1 MNTTEQP
8 LHTLIVKYHD
18 KAFNYYFRKQGY
30 LKDKVKF
37 IELCELVRKG
47 RYSQARSIIRENNCN
62 RRLLSFIEQE
72 VLNRRGSGGHTPS
85 NEKIDS
91 GDFYNYRI
99 RKYSNHFA
107 ISKEFVPQEP
117 RLVRNK
123 RTQNFYR
130 VQNVKGK
137 LRTWKIKRDV
147 RCVYEIET
155 HEDLNNFYKSNKED
169 ILKFAFFIHFNK
181 IGKDPSCRKWKG
193 PSATISSFISE
204 FKYLYGKRKKFNFD
218 NLKYIHLKENM
229 LEELSSFLITRS
241 RRQLLREVLN
251 LEIKKGYTLKKTLR
265 FEGVSTKKGL
275 ERFSGILRKK
285 IFKMKMDKRLF
296 EEKKEEVRAKHKK
309 LMRSLKLYFRAKERK
324 FERFKTN
331 LIAICQRKHIKY
343 MNEIEEKRLKIMAN
357 KRQILSDLGHK
368 FGFQSLDQ
376 IPSKLRNLSRWTNS
390 EFKELMEHPYSRE
403 LMNKYSVPRGYRDYL
418 ERIEINKRYE
428 REREESKRAE
438 EERVRLAVEE
448 ELRARRFGRYN
459 KDNLP
464 EVVMINYRYSVPV
477 KLQEINIE
485 KGKEFLGE
493 YFDEILECAKM
504 NDAEDW
510 YLKDNVA
517 SFLFE
522 HRRKKLPQA
531 MLALML
537 IGHFNENP

>member
-1 MNTTEQP
+1 
-8 LHTLIVKYHD
+8 
-18 KAFNYYFRKQGY
+18 
-30 LKDKVKF
+30 
-37 IELCELVRKG
+37 
-47 RYSQARSIIRENNCN
+47 
-62 RRLLSFIEQE
+62 LLSFIEQE

-275 ERFSGILRKK
+275 ERLVRIYRKK
-285 IFKMKMDKRLF
+285 VFKMKMDKRLL

-309 LMRSLKLYFRAKERK
+309 LMRSLRLHFRAKERE
-324 FERFKTN
+324 FERFKNN
-331 LIAICQRKHIKY
+331 LITVCQRKCIKY
-343 MNEIEEKRLKIMAN
+343 MNEIEERRLKIMAC
-357 KRQILSDLGHK
+357 KRQLMSDLGLK
-368 FGFQSLDQ
+368 FGFQSLDP
-376 IPSKLRNLSRWTNS
+376 IPRKLRNFDKWTKS
-390 EFKELMEHPYSRE
+390 EFKELKEHPYSQE
-403 LMNKYSVPRGYRDYL
+403 LLSKYTVPRGYRDYL
-418 ERIEINKRYE
+418 ERIEIDKRYE

-448 ELRARRFGRYN
+448 ELRARRYGRYN

-464 EVVMINYRYSVPV
+464 EFVDINYRYAIPV

-493 YFDEILECAKM
+493 YFDEILECARM

>member
-8 LHTLIVKYHD
+8 LHTSIVKYHD
-18 KAFNYYFRKQGY
+18 KVFNYYFKKQGY

-47 RYSQARSIIRENNCN
+47 RYSQARAIIRDNNCN
-62 RRLLSFIEQE
+62 RRLLSFIDQE

-99 RKYSNHFA
+99 RRYSNYFV

-123 RTQNFYR
+123 HTQNFYR
-130 VQNVKGK
+130 VQNVNGK

-147 RCVYEIET
+147 RCLYEITT
-155 HEDLNNFYKSNKED
+155 HEDLSNFYKDNKED

-193 PSATISSFISE
+193 PGATISSFVSE
-204 FKYLYGKRKKFNFD
+204 FKYLYGKKKKFNYD
-218 NLKYIHLKENM
+218 NLKYIHSKEAM
-229 LEELSSFLITRS
+229 LEELSVFLAKRS
-241 RRQLLREVLN
+241 RRQLLREILN
-251 LEIKKGYTLKKTLR
+251 LEIKKGYTLKRTLR

-275 ERFSGILRKK
+275 ERLSRIFRKK
-285 IFKMKMDKRLF
+285 VFKMKMDKRLL
-296 EEKKEEVRAKHKK
+296 EEKKEEVRTKHKK
-309 LMRSLKLYFRAKERK
+309 LMRSLRLYFSAKKRK
-324 FERFKTN
+324 YERFKTN
-331 LIAICQRKHIKY
+331 LIAICQRKYIKY
-343 MNEIEEKRLKIMAN
+343 TNEIEERRLKIIAC
-357 KRQILSDLGHK
+357 KRQLLSDLGLK
-368 FGFQSLDQ
+368 FGFQSLDP
-376 IPSKLRNLSRWTNS
+376 IPKKLRNLSKWTKS
-390 EFKELMEHPYSRE
+390 EFKELEEHPYSKE
-403 LMNKYSVPRGYRDYL
+403 LMRKYSVPRGYRDYL
-418 ERIEINKRYE
+418 EEIEIKKRYE

-448 ELRARRFGRYN
+448 ELRARRHGRYN

-464 EVVMINYRYSVPV
+464 EFVHINYRYSIPV
-477 KLQEINIE
+477 KLQDINIE

-493 YFDEILECAKM
+493 YFDEILECARM

-510 YLKDNVA
+510 YLKDNVV
-517 SFLFE
+517 SFLLE